1 MGCISSNPII
11 KIKSIETFKKKIK
24 KNIKQNESEDLA
36 DKILNFSGLIIGNS
50 NTSNNSEGK
59 QSQILIEVKIENNE
73 LIFL

>member
-1 MGCISSNPII
+1 MGCISSNPVI

-50 NTSNNSEGK
+50 NTSNNSKGK
-59 QSQILIEVKIENNE
+59 QSQILIEAKIENNE